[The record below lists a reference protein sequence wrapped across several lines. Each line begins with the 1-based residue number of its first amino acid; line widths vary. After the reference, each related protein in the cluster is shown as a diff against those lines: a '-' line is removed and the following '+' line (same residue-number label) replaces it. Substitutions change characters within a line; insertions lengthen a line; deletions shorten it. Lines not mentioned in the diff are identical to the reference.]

1 MLEVN
6 PFNSDAARQIASGG
20 MWMRVMFFTTIVFL
34 LLGLT
39 RVESL
44 LLQVN
49 QLLHGILFSS
59 SYWMIGAFFLVVMA
73 GIALLMYVLY
83 YLWKTAESAK
93 KLGNDL
99 TDETLFAYFDN
110 YKKVQFGV
118 LIFAGTGFLI
128 YVVKFVFI
136 LLIYNIIINL

>member
-1 MLEVN
+1 MHEVN
-6 PFNSDAARQIASGG
+6 SFNSDAAKQIASGG
-20 MWMRVMFFTTIVFL
+20 LWMRVMFFTAIVFL

-49 QLLHGILFSS
+49 QLLDGILFSS
-59 SYWMIGAFFLVVMA
+59 SYWMIGAFFLAVMA
-73 GIALLMYVLY
+73 GIALLMYVLF
-83 YLWKTAESAK
+83 YLWKTAEAAK
-93 KLGNDL
+93 KLGDAL
-99 TDETLFAYFDN
+99 TDETLFAYFNN

-118 LIFAGTGFLI
+118 LVFAGAGFLI

-136 LLIYNIIINL
+136 LLEK

>member
-1 MLEVN
+1 MHEVN
-6 PFNSDAARQIASGG
+6 PFNSDAAKQIASGG
-20 MWMRVMFFTTIVFL
+20 LWMRVMFFTAIVFL

-49 QLLHGILFSS
+49 QLLDGISFSS
-59 SYWMIGAFFLVVMA
+59 SYWMIGAFFLAVMA
-73 GIALLMYVLY
+73 GIALLMYVLF
-83 YLWKTAESAK
+83 YLWKTAEAAK
-93 KLGNDL
+93 KLGDAL
-99 TDETLFAYFDN
+99 TDETLFAYFNN

-118 LIFAGTGFLI
+118 LVFAGAGFLI

-136 LLIYNIIINL
+136 LLEK

>member
-20 MWMRVMFFTTIVFL
+20 LWMRVMFFTAIVFL

-49 QLLHGILFSS
+49 QLLDGILFSS
-59 SYWMIGAFFLVVMA
+59 SYWIIGAFFLVVLA
-73 GIALLMYVLY
+73 CMYY
-83 YLWKTAESAK
+83 
-93 KLGNDL
+93 
-99 TDETLFAYFDN
+99 
-110 YKKVQFGV
+110 
-118 LIFAGTGFLI
+118 
-128 YVVKFVFI
+128 
-136 LLIYNIIINL
+136 IISGKPQNPQKNWAMI

>member
-49 QLLHGILFSS
+49 QLLDGILFSS

-73 GIALLMYVLY
+73 AIALLMYVLY

-136 LLIYNIIINL
+136 LLEK